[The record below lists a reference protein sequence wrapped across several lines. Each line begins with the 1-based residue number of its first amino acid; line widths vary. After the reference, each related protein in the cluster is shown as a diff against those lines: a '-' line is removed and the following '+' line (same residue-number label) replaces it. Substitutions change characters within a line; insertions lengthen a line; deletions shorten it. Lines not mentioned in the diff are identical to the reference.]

1 MFCSVCTAAFHDDI
15 KAQFGQIVEMLKHSE
30 MSIRSVG
37 ARVLGKLAELR
48 EWWIDI
54 EGCLFTLYSL
64 YTAPFYIDVKVRLPQ
79 FVEMLKSSNQGV
91 CSSGETVLVKLAEER
106 QW

>member
-37 ARVLGKLAELR
+37 VRVLGKLAELR
-48 EWWIDI
+48 EWWMDI
-54 EGCLFTLYSL
+54 VYSLFTHSTQLHSTSMSRFDFHSL
-64 YTAPFYIDVKVRLPQ
+64 WR
-79 FVEMLKSSNQGV
+79 
-91 CSSGETVLVKLAEER
+91 C
-106 QW
+106 